1 VPDTRTST
9 LTSQSRVTIARHQV
23 SCDLAGETAIV
34 NLDNG
39 VYYGLDA
46 VGTQI
51 WKRLGSMTTFGEL
64 CDSLIQDYD
73 VEASRLEADMRSFL
87 RDLAEHGLI
96 EIT

>member
-1 VPDTRTST
+1 MAASARA
-9 LTSQSRVTIARHQV
+9 LTSQSRIAIARCQV

-34 NLDNG
+34 NLENG

-46 VGTQI
+46 VGSRI
-51 WKRLGSMTTFGEL
+51 WNRLAKITTFGEL
-64 CDSLIQDYD
+64 RDSLIQDYD

-87 RDLAEHGLI
+87 RELAEEGLI